1 MPNSAPPS
9 EHASAPPSELW
20 EINKD
25 LYSRTTYNGLE
36 WQIHF
41 ANNTFFDTIANKL
54 VFLIFFGDG
63 GNLAQLSSACICDL
77 SLRKVLMMGP

>member
-20 EINKD
+20 KINKD
-25 LYSRTTYNGLE
+25 FYSRTTYNGLE

-54 VFLIFFGDG
+54 VF
-63 GNLAQLSSACICDL
+63 
-77 SLRKVLMMGP
+77 

>member
-54 VFLIFFGDG
+54 VFFNFFWG
-63 GNLAQLSSACICDL
+63 GEGS
-77 SLRKVLMMGP
+77 